1 MSEAIDMQPKHT
13 AVRGVAT
20 DVKVLAHIERWMA
33 TIREI
38 NRESITSR
46 EPLRS

>member
-1 MSEAIDMQPKHT
+1 MSEAIDMQAKHT

-38 NRESITSR
+38 NRESIMSR